1 MNRES
6 DRQDEEQT
14 GDAERLP
21 QLLRRLLTELDSIER
36 RAVAGGA
43 SRRLIQHG
51 RSLDSL
57 LWQAHRQWKE
67 YNRQADAG
75 TLDALCLTLVA
86 AHEDA
91 EQLKVALDVTSAP
104 LADSA
109 SDRPSTPEASARAS
123 TEPEPPGEIEV
134 VRHRIRDLLGTLERR
149 LSAAAGSPEP
159 TGSPAPADSPV
170 ASYSSEAADPLPVT
184 ALERPET
191 PADESA
197 GEVDSSA
204 VEGMLWRITSD
215 WQHLQ
220 RAPSPDR
227 IALLCDKLERAS
239 DEVRRLAAD
248 IEDVS
253 RRTVPEAAVPSQ
265 SGAGHPPFRDPMTG
279 ALSREGFDV
288 LVIGELKRSRRYRR
302 PFTLLL
308 FEAHEGDAR
317 GMADA
322 VERLTVGLRG
332 SDFIGRYVDRLVAVG
347 LPETSSEAALLA
359 ARRVMRSMPAGS
371 GADAAPKFGMAS
383 LPEDGRTLAELAALA
398 RRQLREGPVSLGES
412 GRDYWGV

>member
-6 DRQDEEQT
+6 DRQAEELT

-21 QLLRRLLTELDSIER
+21 QLLRRLLTELDGIER
-36 RAVAGGA
+36 RAVVGGA

-57 LWQAHRQWKE
+57 LWQAHTQWKE
-67 YNRQADAG
+67 YNRRADAG

-86 AHEDA
+86 AHDDA
-91 EQLKVALDVTSAP
+91 EQLKVALEVTSAP

-109 SDRPSTPEASARAS
+109 DDRHSMPEASARPSA
-123 TEPEPPGEIEV
+123 ELDPPGEIEE
-134 VRHRIRDLLGTLERR
+134 VRHRIRDLLDTLEQR
-149 LSAAAGSPEP
+149 LSAAAGSSAPAGP
-159 TGSPAPADSPV
+159 PAPAGSPGTPYSPE
-170 ASYSSEAADPLPVT
+170 ASDPLPV
-184 ALERPET
+184 ASLEPPEA
-191 PADESA
+191 PADELA

-253 RRTVPEAAVPSQ
+253 RLTVPEVAVPSQ

-308 FEAHEGDAR
+308 VEAHEGDAR
-317 GMADA
+317 GIAEA
-322 VERLTVGLRG
+322 LERLTAGLRG

-347 LPETSSEAALLA
+347 LPETSSEAALIT

-371 GADAAPKFGMAS
+371 GADTAPKFGMAS